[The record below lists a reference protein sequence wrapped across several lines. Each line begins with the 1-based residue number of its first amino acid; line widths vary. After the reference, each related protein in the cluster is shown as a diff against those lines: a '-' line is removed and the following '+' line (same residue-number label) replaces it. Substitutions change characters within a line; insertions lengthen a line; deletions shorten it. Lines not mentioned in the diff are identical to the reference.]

1 MIDGNHASP
10 NYPATFGMARQKAGG
25 LTTFGFFNP
34 QIKPKCCWPQP
45 IFNNLAFFETTSH
58 YEAVLKRPVQLAVS
72 HGTLQ
77 EIDKLLD
84 ALISMSRPVH
94 RSFFWRPMLRDAND
108 DMVLEAALS
117 GHADMLV
124 TFNQRDFEP
133 GTSAL
138 GIDVVVP
145 REALKRIK
153 EER

>member
-1 MIDGNHASP
+1 MAATRSDAGASRQLV
-10 NYPATFGMARQKAGG
+10 MAALEKHFE
-25 LTTFGFFNP
+25 LLLSVP
-34 QIKPKCCWPQP
+34 
-45 IFNNLAFFETTSH
+45 LALE
-58 YEAVLKRPVQLAVS
+58 YEAVLKRPAQLAKSRATV
-72 HGTLQ
+72 Q

-84 ALISMSRPVH
+84 AIISVSRPVY
-94 RSFFWRPMLRDAND
+94 RSFFWRPLLRDGDD

-124 TFNQRDFEP
+124 TFNLRDFEL

-138 GIDVVVP
+138 GIDVVAP